1 MSGEGLRGCRISIES
16 GGLGIL
22 AMLRLSLRL
31 TALVAASIS
40 GAAAFAVSPGGAAPS
55 APRMSALRQ
64 LERGQWELR
73 ERGARPTTAPKRIC
87 VGDPAQLLQVQHKD
101 GGCSR
106 FVVAD
111 TQERAV
117 VTYQCNGRG
126 NGRTDLR
133 VETPRLVQIDSQGV
147 ADGAPFAVSI
157 EGRRTGDCP

>member
-1 MSGEGLRGCRISIES
+1 MGGEGFRDRLSYIVVD
-16 GGLGIL
+16 GLGIL
-22 AMLRLSLRL
+22 TMLQLSLRL
-31 TALVAASIS
+31 TALMAASIS

-64 LERGQWELR
+64 LEKGQWELR
-73 ERGARPTTAPKRIC
+73 ERGARPTSAPKRIC
-87 VGDPAQLLQVQHKD
+87 VGDPSQLLQVQHKD

-111 TQERAV
+111 TEERAV

-147 ADGAPFAVSI
+147 ADGAPFALSI